1 MQIGITG
8 LPFSGKT
15 TIFNALTS
23 AHAKTGD
30 FSMGKK
36 EPNRAKVKVP
46 DPRVYE
52 LSKLYNPKKTTP
64 AEIEY
69 VDVGGMV
76 KEIKEK
82 ASEAEYLAHLR
93 DTDLLLHVV
102 RAFGDPNVSHPQGSV
117 DPKRDISDFD
127 LEMMLLDSDQIDKR
141 LKRLEKEVASTKS
154 EEGKRESDLLTKCK
168 GLLDNETPLRDFD
181 FSEDEDKLLRGYSF
195 LSLKPQL
202 VILNIGEDD
211 IKKGEVSEKEIGR
224 SLRFK
229 RTFISSICGRI
240 EMELLQLD
248 QKDREV
254 FMQDLGIKMKATD
267 KIIDLSYNLLE
278 VISFFTC
285 NENEVK
291 AWTIPQGMAALKAA
305 GTVHTDME
313 KGFIK
318 AEVINYDKLIE
329 LGSTH
334 KAKEKGE
341 LRLEGKDYLV
351 KDGDVIFFRFNV

>member
-30 FSMGKK
+30 FSLGKK
-36 EPNRAKVKVP
+36 EPNRSKIKVP
-46 DPRVYE
+46 DPRVYD
-52 LSKLYNPKKTTP
+52 LARLYNPKKMTP

-69 VDVGGMV
+69 IDVGGLV

-82 ASEAEYLAHLR
+82 ASEAEFLAHLR

-102 RAFGDPNVSHPQGSV
+102 RVFEDPNIPHPEGKV
-117 DPKRDISDFD
+117 DPKRDITNFE
-127 LEMMLLDSDQIDKR
+127 LEMILLDSDQIEKR
-141 LKRLEKEVASTKS
+141 IKRLEKEVVSTKS
-154 EEGKRESDLLTKCK
+154 EKDKRELELLGRCK
-168 GLLDNETPLRDFD
+168 EFLDKEIPLRDLD
-181 FSEDEDKLLRGYSF
+181 FSEDQQKLLSGYSF

-211 IKKGEVSEKEIGR
+211 IKKREILEKKISEFLKHKKT
-224 SLRFK
+224 SA
-229 RTFISSICGRI
+229 SSVCGKL
-240 EMELLQLD
+240 EMELLQLEE
-248 QKDREV
+248 KDREA
-254 FMQDLGIKMKATD
+254 FMEDLGIERTALD
-267 KIIDLSYNLLE
+267 RIIDLSYKLLGL
-278 VISFFTC
+278 VSFFTC

-291 AWTIPQGMAALKAA
+291 AWTIPSGTVALRAA
-305 GTVHTDME
+305 GVVHSDME

-318 AEVINYDKLIE
+318 AEVINYNKLKE
-329 LGSTH
+329 LGSVQ
-334 KAKEKGE
+334 KAKERGE
-341 LRLEGKDYLV
+341 LRLEGKDYVV

>member
-46 DPRVYE
+46 DLRVFE
-52 LSKLYNPKKTTP
+52 LSRLYSPKKTTP

-69 VDVGGMV
+69 VDVGGLV
-76 KEIKEK
+76 KEVKEK

-102 RAFGDPNVSHPQGSV
+102 RAFEDPNISHPQGSV
-117 DPKRDISDFD
+117 DPRRDIVDFD
-127 LEMMLLDSDQIDKR
+127 LEMMLLDSDQIEKR
-141 LKRLEKEVASTKS
+141 LKRLEKEIASTKS
-154 EEGKRESDLLTKCK
+154 EVGKRESDLLTKCQD
-168 GLLDNETPLRDFD
+168 LLDEEIPLRDYD
-181 FSEDEDKLLRGYSF
+181 FAEDEDRLLRGYSF

-211 IKKGEVSEKEIGR
+211 IKKGEISEKEIGQ
-224 SLRFK
+224 SLKFK
-229 RTFISSICGRI
+229 RTFVSSVCGKI
-240 EMELLQLD
+240 EMELIQLEER
-248 QKDREV
+248 DREA
-254 FMQDLGIKMKATD
+254 FMEDLGIKRKATD
-267 KIIDLSYNLLE
+267 RITDLSYTLLG
-278 VISFFTC
+278 VICFFTC
-285 NENEVK
+285 NENEVR
-291 AWTIPQGMAALKAA
+291 AWTIPKGTVALKAA

-318 AEVINYDKLIE
+318 AEVINYDKLNE
-329 LGSTH
+329 LGSVQ
-334 KAKEKGE
+334 KAKERGE
-341 LRLEGKDYLV
+341 LRLEGKDYVV